1 MMRNSSSRLISA
13 ILTLSMA
20 SVGTVIYLS
29 PLGSHIRSGLPGV
42 KIPGLFGHSST
53 ESSSGSTRALSGGDR
68 GSTKSSRSVDKRR
81 ASSTIKIKSDTRARR
96 GSVVE
101 ATGGGSPAISTGPAT
116 HYLPVVHR
124 LTECWQFKWQ
134 QDAQKVYL
142 ANLSDPYGLDGD
154 PGPYNG
160 DGIACAG
167 LKVDRS
173 RPRSTPVGAYEPP
186 SPSTA
191 TKAQLVSPSHDY
203 FGVAQ
208 DGIPGDGKMLDTLD
222 RQAGKAPSAIE
233 WFSGWDS
240 DYRGDLV
247 HSAWRRGALP
257 VMTWMSKATL
267 PGSTEPDSAYS
278 LNQIISGTWDKYL
291 TKYAGQ
297 IVRTNLPVVI
307 RFDHEM
313 NGNTYPWSSGMYNN
327 TPQKYIEA
335 WRHVWNIFE
344 SVGANDNVIWLWAP
358 NRPDKLVIRA
368 GNGNTPL
375 ADSYPGDA
383 YVDWVGTS
391 AYLRYSDQGST
402 FDGTFGKSINA
413 LQAVTSKPIFFPEIA
428 ATQSLNGTD
437 LTTLKAEWITNVLG
451 AFAANPDIVGFCW
464 FNNQATH
471 VVDGQDVAYD
481 WRFQSSEAS
490 RLAFKAAVG
499 NDAFASGTKPDS

>member
-1 MMRNSSSRLISA
+1 MRNSSSRLISA
-13 ILTLSMA
+13 VLTLSMA

-29 PLGSHIRSGLPGV
+29 PLGSHIRSALPGV
-42 KIPGLFGHSST
+42 KIPGLSGHSST
-53 ESSSGSTRALSGGDR
+53 EGSSGSTQALSAGDR
-68 GSTKSSRSVDKRR
+68 GSRKSSRSVDKRR
-81 ASSTIKIKSDTRARR
+81 ASLMLKVKSDTRARR

-101 ATGGGSPAISTGPAT
+101 ATGGGSPAISTAPAT

-160 DGIACAG
+160 DGIACTG

-186 SPSTA
+186 SASAA
-191 TKAQLVSPSHDY
+191 TKPQLVSPSHDY

-247 HSAWRRGALP
+247 QSAWRRGALP
-257 VMTWMSKATL
+257 VMTWMSKATV

-278 LNQIISGTWDKYL
+278 LTQIAQGTWDGYL
-291 TKYAGQ
+291 TRYAGQ

-327 TPQKYIEA
+327 TPQKYIDA

-344 SVGANDNVIWLWAP
+344 AVGANDNVIWLWSP
-358 NRPDKLVIRA
+358 NRPDNLTVRP

-375 ADSYPGDA
+375 EASYPGDQF
-383 YVDWVGTS
+383 VDWVGAS
-391 AYLRYSDQGST
+391 AYLRNSDQGPT
-402 FDGTFGKSINA
+402 FGGTFSKSVTA
-413 LQAVTSKPIFFPEIA
+413 LENLTSKPIFFAEIA
-428 ATQSLNGTD
+428 AIQSERGTD
-437 LTTLKAEWITNVLG
+437 LSELKADWITNVL
-451 AFAANPDIVGFCW
+451 AEFATDSRIVGFCW
-464 FNNQATH
+464 FNNSATH
-471 VVDGQDVAYD
+471 VVDGQEVAYD
-481 WRFQSSEAS
+481 WRFQSSPES
-490 RLAFKAAVG
+490 RLAFRDAVSD
-499 NDAFASGTKPDS
+499 DAFASGTKPDS